1 MREPLLQAAHFTPY
15 RWLRMMQGKTIKP
28 DPFKRM
34 DGSDVTVEWLETDP
48 FALREPI
55 VVETSD
61 GLGLEMPKDITV
73 AEIAETLGENT
84 PVEVIGEL
92 PFITTSRGDSC

>member
-1 MREPLLQAAHFTPY
+1 MLSLHTTQFTPH

-28 DPFKRM
+28 NPFKHM

-55 VVETSD
+55 LVEKPD
-61 GLGLEMPKDITV
+61 GLGLKMPEDITV
-73 AEIAETLGENT
+73 AQIAETLGEST
-84 PVEVIGEL
+84 PVEVIGEF
-92 PFITTSRGDSC
+92 PFIKACCRHCC